1 MQRKESNKDMNGRI
15 VLLYENRTLQKSY
28 WKIKKVKMEIGNE
41 NPKQTFVLECG
52 MNKQII

>member
-1 MQRKESNKDMNGRI
+1 MQTNESKNDMNRRI

-41 NPKQTFVLECG
+41 NPKETFDLECG